1 MGFDLASVLKD
12 AGAQMGTGKERLEY
26 IDIGLIDEAPNNFY
40 ALSNIDELC
49 ANIELVGLQQPVR
62 LRPNPD
68 KPGRYVVVSGHRRWT
83 AFKKLSAEGKE
94 QYRTIPAIIEAGAA
108 SAEMQELRL
117 IYANSGT
124 RKMTDFELRQQA
136 ERVQDLLYRL
146 KEQGVD
152 FPGRMR
158 DHVAE
163 ACRISKSKLAR
174 LQQIEKGLA
183 KDIAKT
189 YYETGLLTEAT
200 ALALSRLPADDQRV
214 IVDRATVKKRED
226 IRFLYESSVAD
237 QGRDLARW
245 REMECP
251 ACAGEHCINVVGL
264 RDKLYS
270 QTWRGYVHCGSG
282 CCHDCPDLA
291 SCSHSCMRMQQV
303 KQAARAEAKA
313 AKAEE
318 QAKQAAKDAP
328 AINRL
333 ADLWARMGKACDAAG
348 VSFDDVAK
356 RADLY
361 GLPGESK
368 DWLHGSTAGLKAT
381 SVPPTGYVVGMSGIT
396 SLIEMADAL
405 DVSLDYLLGRTETMQ
420 PPAAELSEAAPQWQ
434 TGDPPER
441 GLYAVR
447 VGGPTDYGVDIT
459 TFTGERWIG
468 YGEGQQCRVVGWWP
482 IPGEED
488 GNDA

>member
-26 IDIGLIDEAPNNFY
+26 IDIGLIDEDPNNFY
-40 ALSNIDELC
+40 AISNIDELC

-68 KPGRYVVVSGHRRWT
+68 KPGRYVIVSGHRRWT
-83 AFKKLSAEGKE
+83 AFKKLAAEGKE

-189 YYETGLLTEAT
+189 YYETGQLPEAT
-200 ALALSRLPADDQRV
+200 ALELARYQIDMQQE
-214 IVDRATVKKRED
+214 IVDRVRKIRHGNISQAGAGLVKDMGQDIQRLRELNC
-226 IRFLYESSVAD
+226 RK
-237 QGRDLARW
+237 
-245 REMECP
+245 
-251 ACAGEHCINVVGL
+251 CAGGGECINQSRIL
-264 RDKLYS
+264 DKLYS
-270 QTWRGYVHCGSG
+270 KGYRGYGYCGRG
-282 CCHDCPDLA
+282 CCADCPDLV
-291 SCSHSCMRMQQV
+291 SCPESCARM
-303 KQAARAEAKA
+303 KPKKDKLKADAKA
-313 AKAEE
+313 DRTAKKAEVE
-318 QAKQAAKDAP
+318 AQNSATIHEIKRLWQRMDAACKAQGKDFLT
-328 AINRL
+328 I
-333 ADLWARMGKACDAAG
+333 CDACKLDGISFSAPDYLAG
-348 VSFDDVAK
+348 NCIDSIGTPTPFGYRVDIVA
-356 RADLY
+356 
-361 GLPGESK
+361 
-368 DWLHGSTAGLKAT
+368 
-381 SVPPTGYVVGMSGIT
+381 IT
-396 SLIEMADAL
+396 KMVNVADAL
-405 DVSLDYLLGRTETMQ
+405 DVSLDYLLGRTGNMRM
-420 PPAAELSEAAPQWQ
+420 SE
-434 TGDPPER
+434 E
-441 GLYAVR
+441 
-447 VGGPTDYGVDIT
+447 GGNG
-459 TFTGERWIG
+459 
-468 YGEGQQCRVVGWWP
+468 
-482 IPGEED
+482 
-488 GNDA
+488 

>member
-26 IDIGLIDEAPNNFY
+26 IDIGLIDEDPNNFY

-49 ANIELVGLQQPVR
+49 ANIELVGLQQPIR

-83 AFKKLSAEGKE
+83 AFKKLAGEGKE

-200 ALALSRLPADDQRV
+200 ALALSRLPAADQRV

-226 IRFLYESSVAD
+226 IRFLYESSVSD
-237 QGRDLARW
+237 QGKDLARW

-270 QTWRGYVHCGSG
+270 QTYRGYFHCASG

-291 SCSHSCMRMQQV
+291 SCSHSCLRMQQA
-303 KQAARAEAKA
+303 KQAAKAELKA

-348 VSFDDVAK
+348 VRFDDVAN
-356 RADLY
+356 RAGLY

-368 DWLHGSTAGLKAT
+368 DWLHGSTAGLRAN
-381 SVPPTGYVVGMSGIT
+381 SVPPTGYAVGMGGIT

-405 DVSLDYLLGRTETMQ
+405 DVSLDYLLGRTDNMRM
-420 PPAAELSEAAPQWQ
+420 SE
-434 TGDPPER
+434 E
-441 GLYAVR
+441 
-447 VGGPTDYGVDIT
+447 
-459 TFTGERWIG
+459 GE
-468 YGEGQQCRVVGWWP
+468 
-482 IPGEED
+482 
-488 GNDA
+488 NDT

>member
-26 IDIGLIDEAPNNFY
+26 IDIGIIDEDPNNFY
-40 ALSNIDELC
+40 AISNIDELC

-68 KPGRYVVVSGHRRWT
+68 KPGRYIPVSGHRRWT
-83 AFKKLSAEGKE
+83 AFKKLAAEGKE
-94 QYRTIPAIIEAGAA
+94 QYRTIPAIVEDGAA

-200 ALALSRLPADDQRV
+200 ALELARYPIDMQQE
-214 IVDRATVKKRED
+214 IVDRVRKIRHGNISQAGAGLVKDMGADIQRLRELD
-226 IRFLYESSVAD
+226 CRK
-237 QGRDLARW
+237 
-245 REMECP
+245 
-251 ACAGEHCINVVGL
+251 CAGGGECINQARIL
-264 RDKLYS
+264 DKLYS
-270 QTWRGYVHCGSG
+270 QGYRGYGYCGRG
-282 CCHDCPDLA
+282 CCATCPDLV
-291 SCSHSCMRMQQV
+291 SCPESCARM
-303 KQAARAEAKA
+303 KPKKDKLKAGMKADRTAKKA
-313 AKAEE
+313 AVEAQNSATIHEIK
-318 QAKQAAKDAP
+318 
-328 AINRL
+328 RL
-333 ADLWARMGKACDAAG
+333 WQRMDAACKSQG
-348 VSFDDVAK
+348 KDFLEICDSCKLDGLSFSAPSYLAGDRIDSIGTPTPFGYCADIVSINKLVA
-356 RADLY
+356 
-361 GLPGESK
+361 
-368 DWLHGSTAGLKAT
+368 
-381 SVPPTGYVVGMSGIT
+381 V
-396 SLIEMADAL
+396 ADAL
-405 DVSLDYLLGRTETMQ
+405 DVSLDYLLGRTDNMRM
-420 PPAAELSEAAPQWQ
+420 SE
-434 TGDPPER
+434 E
-441 GLYAVR
+441 
-447 VGGPTDYGVDIT
+447 
-459 TFTGERWIG
+459 GE
-468 YGEGQQCRVVGWWP
+468 
-482 IPGEED
+482 
-488 GNDA
+488 NDT

>member
-26 IDIGLIDEAPNNFY
+26 IDIGLIDEDPNNFY

-68 KPGRYVVVSGHRRWT
+68 KPGRYVIVSGHRRWT
-83 AFKKLSAEGKE
+83 AFKKLSGEGKE

-200 ALALSRLPADDQRV
+200 ALALSRLPVADQLV

-226 IRFLYESSVAD
+226 IRRLYESTVSQ
-237 QGRDLARW
+237 QGEDLARW

-291 SCSHSCMRMQQV
+291 SCSHSCLRMQ
-303 KQAARAEAKA
+303 
-313 AKAEE
+313 
-318 QAKQAAKDAP
+318 QAKQAAKAE
-328 AINRL
+328 L
-333 ADLWARMGKACDAAG
+333 KADKT
-348 VSFDDVAK
+348 AK
-356 RADLY
+356 RAEVEAQNSATIHEIKRLWQRMDAACKAQGKDFLKICADCKLIGISFSAPAYLDGKLIDSIATPTPFGY
-361 GLPGESK
+361 GL
-368 DWLHGSTAGLKAT
+368 DAGAIAT
-381 SVPPTGYVVGMSGIT
+381 MVNI
-396 SLIEMADAL
+396 ADAL
-405 DVSLDYLLGRTETMQ
+405 DVSLDYLLGRTDNMRM
-420 PPAAELSEAAPQWQ
+420 SE
-434 TGDPPER
+434 E
-441 GLYAVR
+441 
-447 VGGPTDYGVDIT
+447 
-459 TFTGERWIG
+459 GE
-468 YGEGQQCRVVGWWP
+468 
-482 IPGEED
+482 
-488 GNDA
+488 NDT

>member
-26 IDIGLIDEAPNNFY
+26 IDIGLIDEDPNNFY
-40 ALSNIDELC
+40 AISNIDELC

-83 AFKKLSAEGKE
+83 AFKKLAGEGKDE
-94 QYRTIPAIIEAGAA
+94 YRTIPAIIEAGAA

-189 YYETGLLTEAT
+189 YYETGQLTEAT
-200 ALALSRLPADDQRV
+200 ALALSRLPVADQRV

-270 QTWRGYVHCGSG
+270 QTYRGYFHCGSG

-291 SCSHSCMRMQQV
+291 SCSHSCLRMQQT
-303 KQAARAEAKA
+303 KQA
-313 AKAEE
+313 AKAELKADRT
-318 QAKQAAKDAP
+318 AKKAAVEAQNAATIHEIK
-328 AINRL
+328 RL
-333 ADLWARMGKACDAAG
+333 WQRMDAACKSQG
-348 VSFDDVAK
+348 KDFLEICDSCKLDGLSFSAPSYLAGDRIDSIGTPTPFGC
-356 RADLY
+356 RADIVSINKLV
-361 GLPGESK
+361 
-368 DWLHGSTAGLKAT
+368 A
-381 SVPPTGYVVGMSGIT
+381 V
-396 SLIEMADAL
+396 ADAL
-405 DVSLDYLLGRTETMQ
+405 DVSLDYLLGRTDNMRM
-420 PPAAELSEAAPQWQ
+420 SE
-434 TGDPPER
+434 E
-441 GLYAVR
+441 
-447 VGGPTDYGVDIT
+447 
-459 TFTGERWIG
+459 GE
-468 YGEGQQCRVVGWWP
+468 
-482 IPGEED
+482 
-488 GNDA
+488 NDT

>member
-26 IDIGLIDEAPNNFY
+26 IDIGLIDEDPNNFY
-40 ALSNIDELC
+40 AISNIDELC

-83 AFKKLSAEGKE
+83 AFKKLSGEGKE

-200 ALALSRLPADDQRV
+200 ALELAKLPEDVQREIIDRVRNIRRGNVSQLGAVLADNMGKDILRL
-214 IVDRATVKKRED
+214 RELD
-226 IRFLYESSVAD
+226 CRK
-237 QGRDLARW
+237 
-245 REMECP
+245 
-251 ACAGEHCINVVGL
+251 CAGGGECINQAQIL
-264 RDKLYS
+264 DKLYS
-270 QTWRGYVHCGSG
+270 QGYRGYSYCGRG
-282 CCHDCPDLA
+282 CCADCPDLV
-291 SCSHSCMRMQQV
+291 SCPKSCARM
-303 KQAARAEAKA
+303 KPKKDKLKADAKA
-313 AKAEE
+313 DRSAK
-318 QAKQAAKDAP
+318 KAAVEAQNSATIHEIKRLWQRMDTACKAQGKDFLT
-328 AINRL
+328 ICNDCKL
-333 ADLWARMGKACDAAG
+333 IG
-348 VSFDDVAK
+348 VSFSAPDYLAGKCIDSISKPTPFGYGVTVA
-356 RADLY
+356 D
-361 GLPGESK
+361 
-368 DWLHGSTAGLKAT
+368 
-381 SVPPTGYVVGMSGIT
+381 IT
-396 SLIEMADAL
+396 TMVNIADAL
-405 DVSLDYLLGRTETMQ
+405 DVSLDYLLGRTDNMRM
-420 PPAAELSEAAPQWQ
+420 SEEG
-434 TGDPPER
+434 GD
-441 GLYAVR
+441 G
-447 VGGPTDYGVDIT
+447 
-459 TFTGERWIG
+459 
-468 YGEGQQCRVVGWWP
+468 
-482 IPGEED
+482 
-488 GNDA
+488 

>member
-26 IDIGLIDEAPNNFY
+26 IGIGLIDEDPNNFY
-40 ALSNIDELC
+40 ALSGIDELC

-68 KPGRYVVVSGHRRWT
+68 KPGRYVIVSGHRRWT
-83 AFKKLSAEGKE
+83 AFKKLAAEGKE

-214 IVDRATVKKRED
+214 IVDRATVKRRED
-226 IRFLYESSVAD
+226 IRFLYESTVAD

-251 ACAGEHCINVVGL
+251 ACAGAHCINPVGM

-270 QTWRGYVHCGSG
+270 QTYRGYFHCGSG

-291 SCSHSCMRMQQV
+291 SCSHSCMRMQQA
-303 KQAARAEAKA
+303 KQAAKAEAKA

-328 AINRL
+328 VINRL
-333 ADLWARMGKACDAAG
+333 ADLWARMGKACP
-348 VSFDDVAK
+348 SSP
-356 RADLY
+356 R
-361 GLPGESK
+361 
-368 DWLHGSTAGLKAT
+368 
-381 SVPPTGYVVGMSGIT
+381 TGCT
-396 SLIEMADAL
+396 
-405 DVSLDYLLGRTETMQ
+405 
-420 PPAAELSEAAPQWQ
+420 AAPQGSGQPASRRPATSSGW
-434 TGDPPER
+434 
-441 GLYAVR
+441 AV
-447 VGGPTDYGVDIT
+447 
-459 TFTGERWIG
+459 
-468 YGEGQQCRVVGWWP
+468 
-482 IPGEED
+482 
-488 GNDA
+488 